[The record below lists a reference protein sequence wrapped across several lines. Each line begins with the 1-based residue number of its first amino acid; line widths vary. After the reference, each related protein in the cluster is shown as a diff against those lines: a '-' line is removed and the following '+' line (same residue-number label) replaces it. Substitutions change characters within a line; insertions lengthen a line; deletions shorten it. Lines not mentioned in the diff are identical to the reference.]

1 MDDWKPYSFLLG
13 QTDYFQGRTVSFKE
27 GLIGG
32 QLRFSKFMSEMSK
45 ICDSEVVQNSDRL
58 GSLETYRIPLSNLRK
73 IWRIK
78 YSNGAKSKKY
88 QENSPRFMAPK
99 QPLEYFFS
107 KKKLLYTAYS
117 YRYAPF
123 RSGIFQ
129 NIPSKIEWD
138 LTNGPLSKL
147 LDL

>member
-13 QTDYFQGRTVSFKE
+13 QTAYFQGRTVSFKE

-45 ICDSEVVQNSDRL
+45 ICDDSEVVQNSDRL

-73 IWRIK
+73 IWRID

-99 QPLEYFFS
+99 QPLEYFF
-107 KKKLLYTAYS
+107 KKETSLYSTAYS
-117 YRYAPF
+117 YRQAPF

-129 NIPSKIEWD
+129 NISIKD
-138 LTNGPLSKL
+138 
-147 LDL
+147 